1 MSSSI
6 PQLTLFPLY
15 PGGPLVRGRSGLN
28 GNSSFYL
35 RETKFTPAYGVNIPA
50 NATPLDTT
58 TYYTLNGNQR
68 VVSRPISEA
77 ANDTGL
83 LAYDGTAIG
92 KLKQGSVPAVAPSI
106 PNLYKN
112 AVELLSVSDLK
123 FSDLMAQP
131 DFLIPGV
138 GMGLKVTTDGM
149 GGVDTIALSP
159 SSRGQLPGVSAI
171 AKDFTLP
178 NRVDITTGATFFR
191 TGPSVNIGGAS
202 TDNTAAPA
210 RSVNPINQQ
219 GNVIPP
225 FNVNSLER
233 NAGIF
238 RQDQLEQLALQAL
251 ADPNADLDRLS
262 PLLERLYQ
270 PQPNEQGVSVA
281 GYDSVL
287 DAEQSRQL
295 AANQARL
302 GVNPSDQFRKSVAEF
317 VSVARQPQE
326 SYSAAYNPRMDQLQN
341 GKINVTPWQA
351 SANASQSG
359 LGQNS
364 GNAFEMGSAVADA
377 MSRKGRGSYIPFR
390 MQSDTQ
396 GGQQGFTG
404 SNPFAGSGGGMQ
416 SGMSFGS
423 QAQSHQQFRMPR
435 RPMAFMA

>member
-1 MSSSI
+1 MSSTI

-15 PGGPLVRGRSGLN
+15 PGGPLVRNRGGVN

-50 NATPLDTT
+50 NASDIDTT
-58 TYYTLNGNQR
+58 TYYTLNGNQK

-77 ANDTGL
+77 ADYYTGL
-83 LAYDGTAIG
+83 LQYDGTAIG
-92 KLKQGSVPAVAPSI
+92 KLKQGTIPAVAPSI
-106 PNLYKN
+106 PNLYKA
-112 AVELLSVSDLK
+112 AVELLTVSDLK
-123 FSDLMAQP
+123 FSDLMAQS

-138 GMGLKVTTDGM
+138 GMGLKVTTDGL
-149 GGVDTIALSP
+149 GGVDKIELSP
-159 SSRGQLPGVSAI
+159 SSRGKLPTVSAI
-171 AKDFTLP
+171 GDDFTLS
-178 NRVDITTGATFFR
+178 NRVDITTGATFSR
-191 TGPSVNIGGAS
+191 SEPSVNIGGAS
-202 TDNTAAPA
+202 TETSAAPA
-210 RSVNPINQQ
+210 KAVNSINPQA
-219 GNVIPP
+219 NAIPA
-225 FNVNSLER
+225 FNVNTLER

-238 RQDQLEQLALQAL
+238 RQDTLEQLALQAL
-251 ADPNADLDRLS
+251 ADPNSDLERLS

-270 PQPNEQGVSVA
+270 PQPNEQGLAVA

-287 DAEQSRQL
+287 NAEQSRQL

-302 GVNPSDQFRKSVAEF
+302 SVNPSDQFRKSVAEL

-326 SYSAAYNPRMDQLQN
+326 SYASAYNPRMDQLQN

-351 SANASQSG
+351 SASASQSG
-359 LGQNS
+359 MGQSS

-377 MSRKGRGSYIPFR
+377 MSRKGRGSYIPFQ
-390 MQSDTQ
+390 MQSDAQ
-396 GGQQGFTG
+396 GQQSFTG

-423 QAQSHQQFRMPR
+423 QAQSNQQFRAPR